1 MNPLGNGTVGGLPPQ
16 LMQTIQQI
24 KPLMQIYNGNIN
36 QLAQQNS
43 AVNQIL
49 QTYKGQNP
57 EQIVRN
63 LCKQRGIDPDALI
76 RALRN

>member
-1 MNPLGNGTVGGLPPQ
+1 MNPLGNGTIGGLPPQ
-16 LMQTIQQI
+16 LMQNIQQL
-24 KPLMQIYNGNIN
+24 KPLLQMYNGNLN

-49 QTYKGQNP
+49 QAYKGQNP
-57 EQIVRN
+57 EQIVRS
-63 LCKQRGIDPDALI
+63 LCKQRGIDPEALI